1 MTPDNLDLIAGWVSL
16 VLTLLVFSYLLG
28 DNVLYR
34 IAVHVLVGVAAG
46 YIAVVAVESVLVP
59 WLDDTLL
66 AEQGARSDATMVALR
81 VTGAIPL
88 LFGALMLFKLSPRLA
103 PVGNLGLAAVIGIGT
118 AVAVVGAVAG
128 TVIPLARDAGE
139 AVGDHL
145 LDGLI
150 ILVGTVTTLLYFQ
163 YWVVERDGELRAPRL
178 FRPLGA
184 AGRAF
189 VMVALGA
196 LYAGAIVTS
205 ITIFGDVID
214 AQLRFILDRV
224 GG

>member
-1 MTPDNLDLIAGWVSL
+1 MTPDTLDLIAGWASL

-46 YIAVVAVESVLVP
+46 YIAVVALESVLVP
-59 WLDDTLL
+59 WLNDTLL
-66 AEQGARSDATMVALR
+66 ADQGARSDATMVALR
-81 VTGAIPL
+81 VIGAVPF
-88 LFGALMLFKLSPRLA
+88 LFGALLLFKLSPRLA

-128 TVIPLARDAGE
+128 TVIPLAREAGE
-139 AVGDHL
+139 AVGDSA
-145 LDGLI
+145 LDGI
-150 ILVGTVTTLLYFQ
+150 VIVVGTVTTLACFQ
-163 YWVVERDGELRAPRL
+163 YWAVERGGEIRAPRL
-178 FRPLGA
+178 FRPLGTV
-184 AGRAF
+184 GRLF

-214 AQLRFILDRV
+214 AQIRFILDRV

>member
-1 MTPDNLDLIAGWVSL
+1 VTPDTLDLMAGWASL

-34 IAVHVLVGVAAG
+34 IAIHVLVGVAAG

-59 WLDDTLL
+59 WLNDTLL
-66 AEQGARSDATMVALR
+66 AEQGARSDATMVSLR
-81 VTGAIPL
+81 VIGAVPFLFGVLL
-88 LFGALMLFKLSPRLA
+88 LFKMSPRLA
-103 PVGNLGLAAVIGIGT
+103 PVGNLGLAVVIGIGT

-128 TVIPLARDAGE
+128 TVIPLAREAGDAM
-139 AVGDHL
+139 GDDIL
-145 LDGLI
+145 EGLI
-150 ILVGTVTTLLYFQ
+150 IVVGTVTTLLYFQ
-163 YWVVERDGELRAPRL
+163 YWVVERDGEIRAPRL
-178 FRPLGA
+178 LRPLGA
-184 AGRAF
+184 VGRLF

-214 AQLRFILDRV
+214 AQIRFILDRV